1 MCLFVNRAKHTP
13 GRPAEI
19 VEYLL
24 GLSKFVWRGLFV
36 DVERASVF
44 ATNAQR
50 YAIFGSEG
58 SLR

>member
-1 MCLFVNRAKHTP
+1 MNGAKHTP

-24 GLSKFVWRGLFV
+24 GLSKFLWRGLFV
-36 DVERASVF
+36 GIEGASVF

-50 YAIFGSEG
+50 YAIFGAEG
-58 SLR
+58 SLRSRK